1 MSRRV
6 WIIVVA
12 IVIIF
17 LGLLAGIN
25 YAAVVASKSTNSNS
39 TNTATSTSPDTV
51 PTQATTNSTQ
61 VCGASVSASD
71 LRTFQ
76 IVPQQTTAS
85 YKVRENLIAFNLPA
99 HNAVGTTHK
108 VTGHFNISRQGTPL
122 VANMNMT
129 VDLRDLHSDSST
141 RDDYVRKDYLETDK
155 YPNATFKS
163 TCAQNLPKT
172 YQDGQQVTF
181 QMPGDL
187 TVHGKTKQ
195 ATFLVQGKV
204 VGNTITG
211 TATTTVLMSQFG
223 IAPPNLA
230 NFVVAEDKTVITI
243 EFTAKEG

>member
-108 VTGHFNISRQGTPL
+108 VTGHFTEPTQNVSRWSASHLSDARRSDGSWQDKAGDISGAGQSGGQHDYWYRNYYRVD
-122 VANMNMT
+122 VA
-129 VDLRDLHSDSST
+129 VWHS
-141 RDDYVRKDYLETDK
+141 
-155 YPNATFKS
+155 
-163 TCAQNLPKT
+163 
-172 YQDGQQVTF
+172 
-181 QMPGDL
+181 
-187 TVHGKTKQ
+187 
-195 ATFLVQGKV
+195 
-204 VGNTITG
+204 
-211 TATTTVLMSQFG
+211 TTQSG
-223 IAPPNLA
+223 
-230 NFVVAEDKTVITI
+230 
-243 EFTAKEG
+243 EFCSR